1 MLGYQEILVGE
12 LSQKMVDGLCGEL
25 QETVTQLQ
33 TRICDFLTIFTG
45 CIFRLSVYLQL
56 LEVAGIECSFV
67 YSTLDQAG

>member
-1 MLGYQEILVGE
+1 MAE
-12 LSQKMVDGLCGEL
+12 LSHKLVDGLCGEL

-33 TRICDFLTIFTG
+33 TRICDFPTIFTG

-56 LEVAGIECSFV
+56 LEVAGIESSFV